1 MEDLHIH
8 MVLDGVNWKA
18 AIAAHAARPDDG
30 LIRARLEDYRA
41 RGVTFLRDGGDRW
54 GVCLR
59 ARALAKN
66 YGIDYRCPAF
76 PIYQKGHYG
85 AFIGRGFA
93 DWTEYARLLDEAQ
106 AQGADFIK
114 LMISGLIDFHVY
126 GQLTEAGPA
135 PEDIRKMITLARE
148 RGFAVMAHAN
158 GDTAVCAALDAGA
171 ESIEHGAYLSRD
183 TLRRLAASET
193 VWVPTL
199 STIADLI
206 GCGRYPDEV
215 LHRLLAGQQEA
226 VVFAAAQGAAIGCGS
241 DAGAYRVF
249 HGKGTQDEHALLA
262 EALGERAPQLLAY
275 AQGQIE
281 RKFRFYG

>member
-8 MVLDGVNWKA
+8 MVLDGVDWKA

-54 GVCLR
+54 GVGCR
-59 ARALAKN
+59 RGSLAHN

-114 LMISGLIDFHVY
+114 LMISGLIDFPVY

-135 PEDIRKMITLARE
+135 PEDIRKIITLPAT
-148 RGFAVMAHAN
+148 AATPSWSHAN
-158 GDTAVCAALDAGA
+158 GDTAVTAALDAGV
-171 ESIEHGAYLSRD
+171 ESIEHGAYLSQD
-183 TLRRLAASET
+183 TLRRLAATERS
-193 VWVPTL
+193 
-199 STIADLI
+199 
-206 GCGRYPDEV
+206 GCRRSRPS
-215 LHRLLAGQQEA
+215 
-226 VVFAAAQGAAIGCGS
+226 AI
-241 DAGAYRVF
+241 
-249 HGKGTQDEHALLA
+249 
-262 EALGERAPQLLAY
+262 
-275 AQGQIE
+275 
-281 RKFRFYG
+281 